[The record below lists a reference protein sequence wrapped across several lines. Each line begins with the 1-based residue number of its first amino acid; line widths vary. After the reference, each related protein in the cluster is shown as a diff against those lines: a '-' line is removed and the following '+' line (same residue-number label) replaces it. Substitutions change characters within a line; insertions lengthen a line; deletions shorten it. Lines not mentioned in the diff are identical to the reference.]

1 MDYVNTA
8 ATRISNKLMLRQR
21 FASTATVVHLP
32 LAFMMLIIMILMIT
46 IIMIGVVGFSLLQLI
61 LPIASASGPVPFF
74 QLGPDP
80 NSTSFQPNVNNSVSS
95 GGVDFRNATLKTYE
109 NPGFGLSIQ
118 YPSSWAGT
126 QLRSDPFSQT
136 NTSIVA
142 IFEAPRENL
151 TDSYRENLIL
161 SVQGP
166 LEDTISLDEYTQ
178 NSLNAFRSMSDRVSI
193 LESSPSTLSGLPAHV
208 ITYTSGL
215 QNLTLKKMQIFTI
228 VNDNTAYVV
237 TFGAEESQFNKYI
250 PVIMKMVNSLSINQQ
265 AIG

>member
-1 MDYVNTA
+1 MNYVNMDGR
-8 ATRISNKLMLRQR
+8 RINNKLMRRYR
-21 FASTATVVHLP
+21 FASAADVL
-32 LAFMMLIIMILMIT
+32 LLSFMIIVIMI
-46 IIMIGVVGFSLLQLI
+46 IGVVNISLLQLI
-61 LPIASASGPVPFF
+61 LPMASASGPVPFF
-74 QLGPDP
+74 QLGPNP
-80 NSTSFQPNVNNSVSS
+80 NNISSQSNVDNNISSS
-95 GGVDFRNATLKTYE
+95 GSGNFDNATLKTYE

-118 YPSSWAGT
+118 YPSSWVGM
-126 QLRSDPFSQT
+126 QLRSDPFAQT
-136 NTSIVA
+136 NTSIIA

-178 NSLNAFRSMSDRVSI
+178 NSLNAFRSMSDRISI
-193 LESSPSTLSGLPAHV
+193 LESSPSTLSGLPAHE

-215 QNLTLKKMQIFTI
+215 QNLSLKKMQTFTI

-250 PVIMKMVNSLSINQQ
+250 PAITKMVNSLRIDQQ
-265 AIG
+265 AIR

>member
-8 ATRISNKLMLRQR
+8 ATRISSKLMIRQR
-21 FASTATVVHLP
+21 FASTAAEVQLP
-32 LAFMMLIIMILMIT
+32 LSLMILILII
-46 IIMIGVVGFSLLQLI
+46 IIIGVAGFSLLQLI
-61 LPIASASGPVPFF
+61 LPLASASGPVPFF

-80 NSTSFQPNVNNSVSS
+80 NSTSLQPNVNNSISSS
-95 GGVDFRNATLKTYE
+95 GGDFSNATLKTYE
-109 NPGFGLSIQ
+109 NPGFGLSIV
-118 YPSSWAGT
+118 YPSSWAGI
-126 QLRSDPFSQT
+126 QLRADPFSQT
-136 NTSIVA
+136 KTSIVA

-151 TDSYRENLIL
+151 SDSYRENLIL

-178 NSLNAFRSMSDRVSI
+178 NSLNGFRSMSDRISI
-193 LESSPSTLSGLPAHV
+193 LESSPSTLSGLPAHE

-228 VNDNTAYVV
+228 INDNTAYVV
-237 TFGAEESQFNKYI
+237 TSGTEESQFNKYL
-250 PVIMKMVNSLSINQQ
+250 PVIMKMVNSLRIDQQ